1 MYTILAV
8 LPILIT
14 IVLMLSGKMKAS
26 KVMGIAFSVA
36 LLLSICVW
44 KMDVVHAGAYTAVGL
59 FKAINMSLI
68 FGGAIFILNIM
79 KKSGAMAVISNGF
92 SDISNDK
99 RIQTIIIAWLFGAF
113 LEGSAG
119 FGTPAAIAAP
129 FLVGLGFPPMA
140 ACFVALIAN
149 STPVAFGVVS
159 TPFSTTLSFV
169 PEGTDGLTF
178 EVFERLVMEKL
189 GFLMGVGGTFI
200 PLFMVTILVLVY
212 SKKRRIRSVIEMIP
226 FCIASG
232 LAFTVPYCILAHIVG
247 PEFPTVL
254 GSLIGL
260 VIVIGMIKLE
270 IFVPKYCWD
279 FEGLKMK
286 RKKEDFTDIPE
297 EMTLLKAWMPYV
309 IMGICLL
316 ITRIPALGIK
326 DFLKALSLDITLLK
340 GAETIGY
347 SFEWAYNPG
356 ILPFIAEGIVLI
368 FVFRLGKE
376 NVKTVVHD
384 TWKKIMPLAVTLFF
398 GMSMVELMTNTYH
411 NSSGMESMV
420 IMIAKALVNFT
431 GEYYLFVAPL
441 IGVLGAFIAGSC
453 TVSGMMFA
461 SLQLAAAQSLGID
474 ATLII
479 ALQIC
484 GGAIGNMIC
493 VNNVIAVTSATGA
506 VGKEGKIIKY
516 NMIPL
521 AAYVIMI
528 MIVSYLILLLLI

>member
-1 MYTILAV
+1 MYTVLAV

-26 KVMGIAFSVA
+26 RVMGISCAIA
-36 LLLSICVW
+36 LLLSVAVW
-44 KMDVVHAGAYTAVGL
+44 KMDIAHAAAYVSVGL
-59 FKAINMSLI
+59 FKAVNMTLI

-79 KKSGAMAVISNGF
+79 KKSGAMAAISNGF

-99 RIQTIIIAWLFGAF
+99 RIQAIIIAWLFGAF

-140 ACFVALIAN
+140 ACFVSLIAN

-169 PEGTDGLTF
+169 PDGTDGLAF
-178 EVFERLVMEKL
+178 EVFERAVMQKL
-189 GFLMGVGGTFI
+189 GFLMGIGGTFI
-200 PLFMVTILVLVY
+200 PLFMVAILVFVY
-212 SKKRRIRSVIEMIP
+212 SKRRRIRSVLEMIP

-260 VIVIGMIKLE
+260 VIVIGMTKLGL
-270 IFVPKYCWD
+270 FVPKYCWD
-279 FEGLKMK
+279 FEGLKLK
-286 RKKEDFTDIPE
+286 KKKEKDVTIPE
-297 EMTLLKAWMPYV
+297 DMTILKAWMPYIV
-309 IMGICLL
+309 MGICLL
-316 ITRIPALGIK
+316 LTRIPTLGIRE
-326 DFLKALSLDITLLK
+326 FLKSLSLKFTLLK
-340 GAETIGY
+340 GVEEIAYT
-347 SFEWAYNPG
+347 FEWAYNPG
-356 ILPFIAEGIVLI
+356 ILPFIIEGIALI
-368 FVFRLGKE
+368 FVFRLKKE
-376 NVKTVVHD
+376 EVKGIIHD
-384 TWKKIMPLAVTLFF
+384 TVKKVAPLSLTLFF
-398 GMSMVELMTNTYH
+398 GMSMVELMTNTSH
-411 NSSGMESMV
+411 NASGMESMV
-420 IMIAKALVNFT
+420 IMIAKALVNVT

-441 IGVLGAFIAGSC
+441 IGALGAFIAGSC

-461 SLQLAAAQSLGID
+461 SLQLAAAQSLGLD

-484 GGAIGNMIC
+484 GGAIGNMLC

-506 VGKEGKIIKY
+506 IGKEGKIIKY
-516 NMIPL
+516 NTLPL
-521 AAYVIMI
+521 TAYVVMI
-528 MIVSYLILLLLI
+528 MIVSCFMTFF

>member
-1 MYTILAV
+1 MYTLLAV

-26 KVMGIAFSVA
+26 KVMGIAFCVSLILSVA
-36 LLLSICVW
+36 VW
-44 KMDVVHAGAYTAVGL
+44 KMDIAHVGAYASVGL

-99 RIQTIIIAWLFGAF
+99 RIQAIIIAWLFGAF

-169 PEGTDGLTF
+169 PEGTDRLTF
-178 EVFERLVMEKL
+178 EVFERMVMEKL
-189 GFLMGVGGTFI
+189 GFLMGIGGTLI

-226 FCIASG
+226 FSIASG
-232 LAFTVPYCILAHIVG
+232 LAFTVPYCILAHTVG

-260 VIVIGMIKLE
+260 VIVIGMTKLG

-279 FEGLKMK
+279 FEGLKIK
-286 RKKEDFTDIPE
+286 KKKEENVQIPE
-297 EMTLLKAWMPYV
+297 NMTLLKAWMPYIV
-309 IMGICLL
+309 MGICLL
-316 ITRIPALGIK
+316 VTRIPALGIK
-326 DFLKALSLDITLLK
+326 DFLKSLSWNIVLFK
-340 GAETIGY
+340 GIEEIGY
-347 SFEWAYNPG
+347 TFEWAYNPG
-356 ILPFIAEGIVLI
+356 VFPFIIEGIILI
-368 FVFRLGKE
+368 FVFGLSKE
-376 NVKTVVHD
+376 DSKAVLHD
-384 TWKKIMPLAVTLFF
+384 TVKKVAPLAITLFF
-398 GMSMVELMTNTYH
+398 GMSMVELMTNTSH
-411 NSSGMESMV
+411 NVSGMESMV
-420 IMIAKALVNFT
+420 IMIAEALVKIT

-461 SLQLAAAQSLGID
+461 SLQLAAAQRLGID

-516 NMIPL
+516 NTVPL
-521 AAYVIMI
+521 TAYVILI
-528 MIVSYLILLLLI
+528 MIVSYMMTVM

>member
-8 LPILIT
+8 LPIFIT

-36 LLLSICVW
+36 LILSICVW
-44 KMDVVHAGAYTAVGL
+44 RMDVVHAGAYTAVGL

-169 PEGTDGLTF
+169 PEGTDGLAF

-189 GFLMGVGGTFI
+189 GFLMGVGGSFI

-212 SKKRRIRSVIEMIP
+212 SKKRRIRSVIEIIP

-260 VIVIGMIKLE
+260 VIVIGMTKLG

-286 RKKEDFTDIPE
+286 RKTEVVDIPKD
-297 EMTLLKAWMPYV
+297 MTLFKAWMPYV

-326 DFLKALSLDITLLK
+326 DFLKSLSLDIRLLN
-340 GAETIGY
+340 GADKIGY
-347 SFEWAYNPG
+347 TFEWAYNPG
-356 ILPFIAEGIVLI
+356 ILPFIVEGIVLI
-368 FVFRLGKE
+368 FVFHLKKDD
-376 NVKTVVHD
+376 VKTIVHD
-384 TWKKIMPLAVTLFF
+384 TWKKIMPLALTLFF

-420 IMIAKALVNFT
+420 IMIAKALVQIT
-431 GEYYLFVAPL
+431 GEYYVFVAPL

-484 GGAIGNMIC
+484 GGAIGNMVC

-506 VGKEGKIIKY
+506 LGKEGKIIKY
-516 NMIPL
+516 NMVPL
-521 AAYVIMI
+521 AAYVLMI
-528 MIVSYLILLLLI
+528 MTVSYLMVAGLM

>member
-1 MYTILAV
+1 MYTLLAV
-8 LPILIT
+8 LPILTAI
-14 IVLMLSGKMKAS
+14 ILMLSGKMKAS
-26 KVMGIAFSVA
+26 KVMCIAFTVA
-36 LLLSICVW
+36 LVLSVSVW
-44 KMDVVHAGAYTAVGL
+44 DMDAIHAGAYVSVGL
-59 FKAINMSLI
+59 LKAINMTLI

-99 RIQTIIIAWLFGAF
+99 RIQAIIIAWLFGAF

-169 PEGTDGLTF
+169 PDGVDGLTF
-178 EVFERLVMEKL
+178 EMFERSVMQKL
-189 GFLMGVGGTFI
+189 GILLGVGGTFI
-200 PLFMVTILVLVY
+200 PLFMVTILVFVY
-212 SKKRRIRSVIEMIP
+212 SKKRRVRSVIEMIP

-260 VIVIGMIKLE
+260 VIVIFMTKKG

-279 FEGLKMK
+279 FVGLKMK
-286 RKKEDFTDIPE
+286 KKTESDVKIPE
-297 EMTLLKAWMPYV
+297 DMTLLKAWMPYV

-316 ITRIPALGIK
+316 VTRIPALGIK
-326 DFLKALSLDITLLK
+326 EILKSLALQINILDGTE
-340 GAETIGY
+340 AIGY
-347 SFEWAYNPG
+347 TFEWAYNPG
-356 ILPFIAEGIVLI
+356 VFPFIIEGIVLI
-368 FVFRLGKE
+368 FVFRLSKVDVKE
-376 NVKTVVHD
+376 VLHD
-384 TWKKIMPLAVTLFF
+384 TIKKIAPLALTLFF
-398 GMSMVELMTNTYH
+398 GMSMVELMTNTNH

-420 IMIAKALVNFT
+420 IMIAKALVNIT

-484 GGAIGNMIC
+484 GGAIGNMLC
-493 VNNVIAVTSATGA
+493 VNNVIAVTTATGA

-516 NMIPL
+516 NTIPL
-521 AAYVIMI
+521 TVYVISI
-528 MIVSYLILLLLI
+528 MIISYFMSIM